1 MLEKPF
7 IGDVL
12 SWVMSNALDGYGR
25 LKAAPDVLAALD
37 KMEASGAPPLRARN
51 LHHTDHRPS
60 ARCHLCARLDLHR

>member
-1 MLEKPF
+1 MLEKPY

-37 KMEASGAPPLRARN
+37 KMEASGARLLRAAF
-51 LHHTDHRPS
+51 TTQPVG
-60 ARCHLCARLDLHR
+60 ARCHCVRALMDQP

>member
-37 KMEASGAPPLRARN
+37 KMEASGAPLLPRN
-51 LHHTDHRPS
+51 LHPADHRLSRIAIVRAP
-60 ARCHLCARLDLHR
+60 

>member
-1 MLEKPF
+1 MLEKRF

-37 KMEASGAPPLRARN
+37 KMEASGAPLLRAICTPQTIDCRA
-51 LHHTDHRPS
+51 LP
-60 ARCHLCARLDLHR
+60 LCAPLDLYL

>member
-37 KMEASGAPPLRARN
+37 KMEASGAPLLRAIC
-51 LHHTDHRPS
+51 TSPADHRLSRIAIVRAP
-60 ARCHLCARLDLHR
+60 